1 MIETSIDTRGV
12 ARVTLN
18 RPEKHNAFDDTMIAQ
33 LRSTFDALAK
43 NSSVKAVLLDSVG
56 KAFSAGGD
64 LGWMKRMVEYDYAH
78 NLKDAQALAE
88 MLAALHGLPQPT
100 IARVQG
106 ATYGGAVGLV
116 SCCDMAVASDNATF
130 CLSEVKIGLIPA
142 TIGPYVIRA
151 IGERAAR
158 RYFTT
163 AEVFS
168 ATEAHR
174 LGLVSELAT
183 PEELDPAVENLLA
196 SLLQN
201 SPAAVR
207 AAKCLITDI
216 SGREITPALI
226 ALTSQRIANI
236 RVSAEGQEG
245 LSAFLNR
252 REPTW
257 RQSQKD

>member
-1 MIETSIDTRGV
+1 
-12 ARVTLN
+12 
-18 RPEKHNAFDDTMIAQ
+18 
-33 LRSTFDALAK
+33 
-43 NSSVKAVLLDSVG
+43 
-56 KAFSAGGD
+56 
-64 LGWMKRMVEYDYAH
+64 
-78 NLKDAQALAE
+78 
-88 MLAALHGLPQPT
+88 
-100 IARVQG
+100 
-106 ATYGGAVGLV
+106 
-116 SCCDMAVASDNATF
+116 MAVASDNATF

-151 IGERAAR
+151 IGERASR

-183 PEELDPAVENLLA
+183 PEELDAAVENLLV

-207 AAKCLITDI
+207 AAKSLITDI

-226 ALTSQRIANI
+226 ALTSERIANI

>member
-1 MIETSIDTRGV
+1 MIETNIDARGV

-33 LRSTFDALAK
+33 LRSAFDALAE

-64 LGWMKRMVEYDYAH
+64 LDWMKRMVEYDYAH

-88 MLAALHGLPQPT
+88 MLAALHSLPQPT

-116 SCCDMAVASDNATF
+116 SCCDMAVASENATF

-168 ATEAHR
+168 ATEARR
-174 LGLVSELAT
+174 LGLVSELVP
-183 PEELDPAVENLLA
+183 PEGLDVAVEKLLA

-207 AAKCLITDI
+207 AAKSLITDI
-216 SGREITPALI
+216 SDREITPGLI
-226 ALTSQRIANI
+226 ALTSERIANI
-236 RVSAEGQEG
+236 RISAEGQEG